1 VLFAQQAPPPAGS
14 FAVVRA
20 DVGTFTAQGGTIGW
34 LVNQDAVVV
43 VDTQYARSAPLCL
56 EGLKERSGGR
66 TIDLVFNTHHH
77 ADHTGGNGVFQ
88 PVSKKIVAHARV
100 PALMKEFNVQPNAPE
115 PVLPS
120 ATFDNTWSEQ
130 MGRETVSAKHHG
142 PAHTGADAVLHF
154 ERANVVHMGDLLWL
168 DLHPRVDRPA
178 GASIQNW
185 LRTLET
191 VSKAMS
197 HDAVFIAGHARAGLP
212 VAVKGDA
219 IVRQRNYFDAILV
232 ARAQRN
238 RRQEVAGRN
247 RGPGGA
253 AWLRRSAGDQRD
265 DQFESGADRRVRRAH
280 GEVELLTDDCLP
292 SSIAIQRANAQW
304 LTRRGSSPHASS
316 AAPWPR
322 SDGRARA

>member
-1 VLFAQQAPPPAGS
+1 MSSAAAAVAATRNVLFAQQAPPPAGS

-219 IVRQRNYFDAILV
+219 IVRQRNYFDAILAHVRKGIADKKSLEEIV
-232 ARAQRN
+232 AL
-238 RRQEVAGRN
+238 VAL
-247 RGPGGA
+247 PGFEGVQAINATINLKAVLTA
-253 AWLRRSAGDQRD
+253 AY
-265 DQFESGADRRVRRAH
+265 E
-280 GEVELLTDDCLP
+280 ELT
-292 SSIAIQRANAQW
+292 AK
-304 LTRRGSSPHASS
+304 
-316 AAPWPR
+316 
-322 SDGRARA
+322 

>member
-1 VLFAQQAPPPAGS
+1 MSLTRREFVLMSSAAAAVAATRNVLFARQAPAPPAGS
-14 FAVVRA
+14 FGMVRA

-100 PALMKEFNVQPNAPE
+100 PALMKQFNVQPNAPE

-197 HDAVFIAGHARAGLP
+197 HEAVFIAGHARAGLP

-219 IVRQRNYFDAILV
+219 IVRQRNYFDAILAHVRKGV
-232 ARAQRN
+232 ADKKS
-238 RRQEVAGRN
+238 QEEIVAVEAL
-247 RGPGGA
+247 PGFEGVQAINATINLKAVLTA
-253 AWLRRSAGDQRD
+253 AY
-265 DQFESGADRRVRRAH
+265 E
-280 GEVELLTDDCLP
+280 ELT
-292 SSIAIQRANAQW
+292 AK
-304 LTRRGSSPHASS
+304 
-316 AAPWPR
+316 
-322 SDGRARA
+322 

>member
-1 VLFAQQAPPPAGS
+1 MSSAAAAAAATRNVLFAQQAPAPPAGS
-14 FAVVRA
+14 FAMVRA

-219 IVRQRNYFDAILV
+219 IVRQRNYFDAILAHVRKGIADKKSLEEIV
-232 ARAQRN
+232 AL
-238 RRQEVAGRN
+238 VAL
-247 RGPGGA
+247 PGFEGVQAINATINLKAVLTA
-253 AWLRRSAGDQRD
+253 AY
-265 DQFESGADRRVRRAH
+265 E
-280 GEVELLTDDCLP
+280 ELT
-292 SSIAIQRANAQW
+292 AK
-304 LTRRGSSPHASS
+304 
-316 AAPWPR
+316 
-322 SDGRARA
+322 

>member
-1 VLFAQQAPPPAGS
+1 MSSAAAAAAATRNVLFAQQAPAPPAGS
-14 FAVVRA
+14 FAMVRA

-219 IVRQRNYFDAILV
+219 IVRQRNYFDAILAHVRQGIADKKSLEEIV
-232 ARAQRN
+232 AL
-238 RRQEVAGRN
+238 VAL
-247 RGPGGA
+247 PGFEGVQAINATINLKAVLTA
-253 AWLRRSAGDQRD
+253 AY
-265 DQFESGADRRVRRAH
+265 E
-280 GEVELLTDDCLP
+280 ELT
-292 SSIAIQRANAQW
+292 AK
-304 LTRRGSSPHASS
+304 
-316 AAPWPR
+316 
-322 SDGRARA
+322 

>member
-1 VLFAQQAPPPAGS
+1 MSSAAAAVVATRNVLFAQQAPAPPAGS
-14 FAVVRA
+14 FAMVRA

-100 PALMKEFNVQPNAPE
+100 PALMKQFNVQPNAPE

-197 HDAVFIAGHARAGLP
+197 HEAVFIAGHARAGLP

-219 IVRQRNYFDAILV
+219 IVRQRNYFDAILAHVRKGV
-232 ARAQRN
+232 ADKKS
-238 RRQEVAGRN
+238 QEEIVAVEAL
-247 RGPGGA
+247 PGFEGVQAINATINLKAVLTA
-253 AWLRRSAGDQRD
+253 AY
-265 DQFESGADRRVRRAH
+265 E
-280 GEVELLTDDCLP
+280 ELT
-292 SSIAIQRANAQW
+292 AK
-304 LTRRGSSPHASS
+304 
-316 AAPWPR
+316 
-322 SDGRARA
+322 

>member
-1 VLFAQQAPPPAGS
+1 MSSAAAAVVATRNVLFPQQAPAPPAGS
-14 FAVVRA
+14 FAMVRA

-100 PALMKEFNVQPNAPE
+100 PALMKQFNVQPNAPE

-197 HDAVFIAGHARAGLP
+197 HEAVFIAGHARAGLP

-219 IVRQRNYFDAILV
+219 IVRQRNYFDAILAHVRKGV
-232 ARAQRN
+232 ADKKS
-238 RRQEVAGRN
+238 QEEIVAVEAL
-247 RGPGGA
+247 PGFEGVQAINATINLKAVLTA
-253 AWLRRSAGDQRD
+253 AY
-265 DQFESGADRRVRRAH
+265 E
-280 GEVELLTDDCLP
+280 ELT
-292 SSIAIQRANAQW
+292 AK
-304 LTRRGSSPHASS
+304 
-316 AAPWPR
+316 
-322 SDGRARA
+322 